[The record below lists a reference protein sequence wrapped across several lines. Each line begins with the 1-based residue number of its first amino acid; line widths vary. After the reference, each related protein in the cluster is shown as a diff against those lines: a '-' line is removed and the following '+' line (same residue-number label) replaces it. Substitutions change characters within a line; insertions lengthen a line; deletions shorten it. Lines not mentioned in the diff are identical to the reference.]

1 MTKKLRDYFPMLQTR
16 EAILKEINNNEKM
29 WSTFYSWEE
38 ERQEEF
44 LDFCTGARGVKV
56 MYDFVSKEVLNPES
70 TPERIDELLSLLLKQ
85 EVHVMEVLPND
96 GTRLADESSLVI
108 MDIVVQL
115 SDGSIANLEI
125 KRLDISFREREVPVI
140 QRICCYDNK
149 RVRSERKKKSAIK
162 ISKTYIQ

>member
-70 TPERIDELLSLLLKQ
+70 IPERIDELLSLLLKQ
-85 EVHVMEVLPND
+85 EVHVMEVLQ
-96 GTRLADESSLVI
+96 I
-108 MDIVVQL
+108 WKF
-115 SDGSIANLEI
+115 

-140 QRICCYDNK
+140 QRICCYDN
-149 RVRSERKKKSAIK
+149 
-162 ISKTYIQ
+162 ISG

>member
-1 MTKKLRDYFPMLQTR
+1 MTKKLRDYFPLGKSSV
-16 EAILKEINNNEKM
+16 AFLIEINNNDMM

-56 MYDFVSKEVLNPES
+56 MYEFLSKEVLNPES
-70 TPERIDELLSLLLKQ
+70 TPERIDEILSLLLKQ

-108 MDIVVQL
+108 MDIVV
-115 SDGSIANLEI
+115 
-125 KRLDISFREREVPVI
+125 
-140 QRICCYDNK
+140 
-149 RVRSERKKKSAIK
+149 
-162 ISKTYIQ
+162 

>member
-85 EVHVMEVLPND
+85 EVHVMEVLQ
-96 GTRLADESSLVI
+96 I
-108 MDIVVQL
+108 WKF
-115 SDGSIANLEI
+115 

-140 QRICCYDNK
+140 QRICCYDN
-149 RVRSERKKKSAIK
+149 
-162 ISKTYIQ
+162 ISG